1 MKTLYKISFSLLIFI
16 FIAFFLGK
24 DVVNYS
30 VYEKV
35 KIENTANIAGSLHS
49 GIPESSNEE
58 DVPFFL
64 HAFSDQILACECQNL
79 TMPAFGLPQ
88 DVNYP
93 VWLPPDN
100 S

>member
-1 MKTLYKISFSLLIFI
+1 MKCLYKISFSLLIFI

-24 DVVNYS
+24 DDVNYS
-30 VYEKV
+30 GYEKV
-35 KIENTANIAGSLHS
+35 NIENTANFAGSPNN

-58 DVPFFL
+58 DVTFFL
-64 HAFSDQILACECQNL
+64 HAFSDQTLACECQSL
-79 TMPAFGLPQ
+79 TLAAFGLPP
-88 DVNYP
+88 DVSYP